1 MTDNSPIIINVEEN
15 GQRLDAYV
23 AESLDLYSRTKV
35 KSLIEKGDVCVNGK
49 IILKSSYSVKD
60 GDIIEIK
67 PQEVIPCEILPESG
81 IMFEIVYQDDDIAV
95 INKPQG
101 LIVHPTSSLR
111 TGTLVNGLLFALNN
125 LSGINGVLRPGIV
138 HRIDKD
144 TSGLLVVA
152 KNDIAHKCLA
162 EQIARKEARR
172 SYLAINEGIIKEDS
186 GEIETY
192 IGRNP
197 KDRKTMTVVKEG
209 KIAITN
215 YIVLERFKNNTF
227 TRFDL
232 KTGRT
237 HQIRVHSKYIGHPIV
252 GDKVYGYEK
261 QRFKLNGQLLH
272 AETLVLKHP
281 KTGEIMEF
289 HSKIPDY
296 FEEVLDI
303 LRKSNKSE

>member
-15 GQRLDAYV
+15 GQRLDAYI
-23 AESLDLYSRTKV
+23 AESLDLFSRSKV
-35 KSLIEKGDVCVNGK
+35 KTLIEKGDVTVNGK
-49 IILKSSYSVKD
+49 TLKSSYSVKD

-67 PQEVIPCEILPESG
+67 AQELIPCEILPENDVQ
-81 IMFEIVYQDDDIAV
+81 FDIVYEDDDIAV

-101 LIVHPTSSLR
+101 LIVHPTSSIR
-111 TGTLVNGLLFALNN
+111 SGTLVNGLLARLDN

-152 KNDIAHKCLA
+152 KNDVAHQSLA
-162 EQIARKEARR
+162 EQIAKKEAKR
-172 SYLAINEGIIKEDS
+172 SYLAINEGVIKDDS
-186 GEIETY
+186 GEIETF

-197 KDRKTMTVVKEG
+197 KDRKSMAVVNDG
-209 KIAITN
+209 KIAITDFK
-215 YIVLERFKNNTF
+215 VLERFKNNTF

-272 AETLVLKHP
+272 AETLVLVHP
-281 KTGEIMEF
+281 RTGKTMVF
-289 HSKIPDY
+289 HAELPKY
-296 FEEVLDI
+296 FVDVLNT
-303 LRKSNKSE
+303 LRNTK

>member
-1 MTDNSPIIINVEEN
+1 MTDNAPIIINVEEN
-15 GQRLDAYV
+15 GQRLDAYI
-23 AESLDLYSRTKV
+23 AESLDLFSRSKV
-35 KSLIEKGDVCVNGK
+35 KTLIEKGDVTVNGK
-49 IILKSSYSVKD
+49 TLKSSYSVKD
-60 GDIIEIK
+60 GDVIEIK
-67 PQEVIPCEILPESG
+67 PQELIPCEILPENDVK
-81 IMFEIVYQDDDIAV
+81 FDIVYEDEDIAV

-101 LIVHPTSSLR
+101 LIVHPTSSIR
-111 TGTLVNGLLFALNN
+111 SGTLVNGLLARLDN

-152 KNDIAHKCLA
+152 KNDVAHQGLA
-162 EQIARKEARR
+162 EQIAKKEARR

-186 GEIETY
+186 GEIETF

-197 KDRKTMTVVKEG
+197 KDRKSMAVVKDG
-209 KIAITN
+209 KIAITDFK
-215 YIVLERFKNNTF
+215 VLERFKNNTY

-261 QRFKLNGQLLH
+261 QRFNLNGQLLH
-272 AETLVLKHP
+272 AETLVLVHP
-281 KTGEIMEF
+281 RTEKTMQF
-289 HSKIPDY
+289 HAELPKY
-296 FEEVLDI
+296 FIDVLTT
-303 LRKSNKSE
+303 LRNTK

>member
-1 MTDNSPIIINVEEN
+1 MTENSPIIINVEEN
-15 GQRLDAYV
+15 GQRLDAYI

-35 KSLIEKGDVCVNGK
+35 KSLIDKGDVTVNGK
-49 IILKSSYSVKD
+49 NVKGSYSVKD
-60 GDIIEIK
+60 GDIIKIK
-67 PQEVIPCEILPESG
+67 PQELIPCEILPEKDVD
-81 IMFEIVYQDDDIAV
+81 FEIIYQDDDIAV

-101 LIVHPTSSLR
+101 LIVHPTSTLR
-111 TGTLVNGLLFALNN
+111 SGTLVNGLLYRLDN

-152 KNDIAHKCLA
+152 KNDIAHKSLA
-162 EQIARKEARR
+162 EQIANKTARR
-172 SYLAINEGIIKEDS
+172 SYLAINEGIIKDDC

-197 KDRKTMTVVKEG
+197 KDRKTMAVVKEG
-209 KIAITN
+209 KVAITD
-215 YIVLERFKNNTF
+215 YSVLERFKDNTF

-237 HQIRVHSKYIGHPIV
+237 HQIRVHSKYMGHPIV

-272 AETLVLKHP
+272 AETLILTHP
-281 KTGEIMEF
+281 KTNKIMEF
-289 HSKIPDY
+289 HADIPNY
-296 FEEVLDI
+296 FLEVLKT
-303 LRKSNKSE
+303 LRNTQNK

>member
-1 MTDNSPIIINVEEN
+1 MTENSPIIINVEEN
-15 GQRLDAYV
+15 GQRLDAYI

-35 KSLIEKGDVCVNGK
+35 KSLIDKGDVTVNGK
-49 IILKSSYSVKD
+49 NVKGAYSVKD

-67 PQEVIPCEILPESG
+67 PQELIPCEILPEKDVD
-81 IMFEIVYQDDDIAV
+81 FEIIYQDDDIAV

-101 LIVHPTSSLR
+101 LIVHPTSTLR
-111 TGTLVNGLLFALNN
+111 SGTLVNGLLYRLDN

-152 KNDIAHKCLA
+152 KNDIAHKSLA
-162 EQIARKEARR
+162 EQIANKTARR
-172 SYLAINEGIIKEDS
+172 SYLAINEGIIKDDC
-186 GEIETY
+186 GEIETC

-197 KDRKTMTVVKEG
+197 KDRKTMAVVKEG
-209 KIAITN
+209 KIAITD
-215 YIVLERFKNNTF
+215 YSVLERFKDNTF

-237 HQIRVHSKYIGHPIV
+237 HQIRVHSKYMGHPIV

-272 AETLVLKHP
+272 AETLILTHP
-281 KTGEIMEF
+281 KTEKIMEF
-289 HSKIPDY
+289 HADIPNY
-296 FEEVLDI
+296 FLEVLKT
-303 LRKSNKSE
+303 LRNTQNK